1 MPAATAMRRAAT
13 MWAGTRWAATMRP
26 AHREMWST
34 AAMRVASRWATPV
47 WPSHRKMNSP
57 AATRA
62 ASVECSRSAVECLSA
77 MTCRCVMEPCAT
89 VGFSPAVKRRVTM
102 GCADACADRRA
113 EAPGW
118 AVRGL
123 AAGHTRPRRCGR
135 IPPRTGA
142 SRRRHRRNA
151 RSIEARSRAGVAIGD
166 AATVGWVMHPYIA
179 RE

>member
-1 MPAATAMRRAAT
+1 MPAATAMRRTAT

-34 AAMRVASRWATPV
+34 AAMRVASRWATRV

-102 GCADACADRRA
+102 GCADACADRRRA

-135 IPPRTGA
+135 TPPRTGA

-151 RSIEARSRAGVAIGD
+151 RSIEARSRAGVA
-166 AATVGWVMHPYIA
+166 
-179 RE
+179 